1 MSPSEVAAS
10 LNDLLD
16 IHQPAFIWGPPG
28 IGKSDIVAQV
38 AKTRKIELEDVRTNT
53 LDPVDFRGFP
63 MPDAAKNEMS
73 WLRPDFLPTKG
84 KGILFL
90 DEFNSA
96 APAIM
101 AAGYQLMLNRRIG
114 KYKLPPGWDVIAAGN
129 RAGDRAVVHT
139 MPSALA
145 NRMVHIDLEVS
156 LPEWI
161 VWAEQHNIATAIRS
175 YVRFQP
181 QYLHFFDPT
190 TNPRA
195 FPTPRSW
202 AFVDKIL
209 SKHMPPNREFELIK
223 GTIGEGVAGHFV
235 AHQRVEKD
243 LPKLE
248 DILSN
253 PTTLPAPQSPS
264 VMHAVVTM
272 LGSHVTTKNFGKM
285 LQYIERIGKEFQ
297 ILFVKDSIRKDDTIG
312 DTPEFSAWSIKNRE
326 VMM

>member
-1 MSPSEVAAS
+1 MSPSEVTAS

-16 IHQPAFIWGPPG
+16 IHQPAFLWGPPG

-38 AKTRKIELEDVRTNT
+38 AKARKVDLEDVRMNT

-63 MPDAAKNEMS
+63 MPNVAKQEMN

-96 APAIM
+96 APAIQ
-101 AAGYQLMLNRRIG
+101 AAGYQLTLNRRIG

-129 RAGDRAVVHT
+129 RAGDRAVVHA

-145 NRMVHIDLEVS
+145 NRLVHMDLEVS

-161 VWAEQHNIATAIRS
+161 VWAEKNDIATAIRS

-181 QYLHFFDPT
+181 QYLHHFDPT

-202 AFVDKIL
+202 AFVNKIL
-209 SKHMPPNREFELIK
+209 AKKMAPNREFELIK
-223 GTIGEGVAGHFV
+223 GTVGEGVAGHFV

-248 DILSN
+248 DILRN
-253 PTTLPAPQSPS
+253 PDTIPAPQSPS

-272 LGSHVTTKNFGKM
+272 LGANVTPKNFGKM
-285 LQYIERIGKEFQ
+285 LQYVERIAKEFQ
-297 ILFVKDSIRKDDTIG
+297 VLFVKDSLRRDDTIG
-312 DTPEFSAWSIKNRE
+312 DTPEFTTWSLKNHDV
-326 VMM
+326 VM